1 MGIARSVNG
10 VPIRLTAERW
20 SHIVKSHDELDGCYD
35 DVLRVVE
42 NPDLVLRESGG
53 ALLAVKGYGRNRYLT
68 VLYRELSPKDGFII
82 TAYFARRMDRGKVV
96 WRR

>member
-1 MGIARSVNG
+1 MTG
-10 VPIRLTAERW
+10 ERW
-20 SHIVKSHDELDGCYD
+20 SHIVNMHDELDGYYD

-42 NPDLVLRESGG
+42 NPDVVLRESGG

-68 VLYRELSPKDGFII
+68 VLYRELSQNDGFII